1 MAHVTL
7 HTAGQVA
14 SDAIARIQ
22 DRETA
27 ASESVP
33 MARVPVAYTALT
45 EIAAPGR
52 KTLHMPTFEAKIG
65 EALKLINTPA
75 SAPSLMQRWGLSSGP
90 VVSKQTRAL
99 ADELLALA
107 QVGNQGEAARAAQF
121 GANGLRA

>member
-7 HTAGQVA
+7 HTAGQIA

-22 DRETA
+22 DREA
-27 ASESVP
+27 ESQTVP
-33 MARVPVAYTALT
+33 LARVPAAYGALA

-52 KTLHMPTFEAKIG
+52 KVLHSPTFEAKIG

-75 SAPSLMQRWGLSSGP
+75 SKPSLMQRWGLASGP
-90 VVSKQTRAL
+90 AVSKQTRAL

-107 QVGNQGEAARAAQF
+107 QVGIEARASQAAQM
-121 GANGLRA
+121 GASGLRK